1 MSASF
6 VEQLLASA
14 AVLEAMAAQAEQ
26 VEQIAGQ
33 VCNTLLRGG
42 VLFTCGN
49 GGSATDAQHLAEEL
63 IARYRDNR
71 RALPAIA
78 LTADSAV
85 LTCIGND
92 FGFERVF
99 ARQLEALAR
108 PGDLLLC
115 FSTSGN
121 SPNIV
126 AALRAAHARGATTI
140 ALLGKDG
147 GAARSLAD
155 LPLVVASD
163 DTARVQEAHLQV
175 LHYICEVVEQAV
187 TGRGDEGQGEGDPP
201 ADISG
206 ARRQPPPI

>member
-1 MSASF
+1 MTAPLF
-6 VEQLLASA
+6 LAQ
-14 AVLEAMAAQAEQ
+14 LEASCAVIQSLAAQAAL
-26 VEQIAGQ
+26 VERIAARVRDTVLGGH
-33 VCNTLLRGG
+33 LL
-42 VLFTCGN
+42 LTCGN

-63 IARYRDNR
+63 VARYRANR
-71 RALPAIA
+71 RALPALA

-92 FGFERVF
+92 FGFEQVF
-99 ARQLEALAR
+99 ARQVEGLAR
-108 PGDLLLC
+108 PGDLLVC

-126 AALRAAHARGATTI
+126 AALHAARVRGAGSI

-147 GAARSLAD
+147 GAARGLAD
-155 LPLVVASD
+155 LALVVASD

-187 TGRGDEGQGEGDPP
+187 VH
-201 ADISG
+201 A
-206 ARRQPPPI
+206 A